1 MPCHLECWKKRKRA
15 NKMEIGKKKLL
26 VQNLLLRILGGNL
39 PTIPG
44 SQIWNVLESTKNC
57 EGCIFLAKVEMDNK
71 TSAGWLSRFQVQ
83 QRQIGGE
90 TLPTEKDVYNK
101 LRIRKGIRQVFKQHP
116 TSMIEEHW
124 ERSFK
129 SDKKQERDLTG
140 VEATSHH
147 LRSLDEEHWE
157 RCLQERDLTS
167 VQKTA
172 SEIIGPCP
180 ADRSKQ
186 TPGRQ
191 KICAIYS

>member
-39 PTIPG
+39 PTIPR

-71 TSAGWLSRFQVQ
+71 TSASWPSRFQVQ
-83 QRQIGGE
+83 QKQIGGG

-116 TSMIEEHW
+116 TIYDRGTLRELFSITQEAGIW
-124 ERSFK
+124 QVL
-129 SDKKQERDLTG
+129 KQHPTIYDRGT
-140 VEATSHH
+140 
-147 LRSLDEEHWE
+147 LR
-157 RCLQERDLTS
+157 
-167 VQKTA
+167 
-172 SEIIGPCP
+172 EIF
-180 ADRSKQ
+180 
-186 TPGRQ
+186 
-191 KICAIYS
+191 